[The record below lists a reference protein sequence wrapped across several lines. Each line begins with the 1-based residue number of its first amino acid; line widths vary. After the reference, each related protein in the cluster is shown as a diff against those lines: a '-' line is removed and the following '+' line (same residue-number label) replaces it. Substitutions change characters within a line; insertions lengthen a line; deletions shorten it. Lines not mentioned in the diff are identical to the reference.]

1 MNKFLEN
8 DLTLES
14 QWRALIQFGK
24 NSATYKFAF
33 AKSLLEL
40 STTVKSSFSLQE
52 LAVPFSRNIT
62 EHLLLNDKQ
71 GNSSSSVFLNE
82 CRKYNKNEIDKSS
95 LLHTTEKL
103 GFVNVVDAFQNING
117 GVVPDVF
124 YKKNYSKHK
133 KEIVLTDNFFRLSES
148 IQFKNFINESEAR
161 WKLVETAWNLNL
173 NPNMIVN
180 YDIGNEQLFINDNN
194 MRRVDITTARDAL
207 NGYQKGKYFYSFKD
221 LNILNTSGFNCDVD
235 HVFPHKNK
243 LFHKES
249 LYPTSIN
256 GVWNLVLSDK
266 DVNRHEKRAKYPS
279 LKYVERL
286 HKRNEYYITSK
297 HPLAETIIN
306 QTGGSEIERR
316 IFLNY
321 HWNIAKQNCI
331 HEFTTQEL
339 KEDRF

>member
-40 STTVKSSFSLQE
+40 ATNDKTTFNLKE
-52 LAVPFSRNIT
+52 LADPFSRNIT
-62 EHLLLNDKQ
+62 EHLLVNDKQ
-71 GNSSSSVFLNE
+71 GSSNSSTFLNE
-82 CRKYNKNEIDKSS
+82 CRKYNNNEIDKNS

-117 GVVPDVF
+117 SVVPDIF
-124 YKKNYSKHK
+124 YSKDYSKGK
-133 KEIVLTDNFFRLSES
+133 KEIILTDNFFKLSES

-161 WKLVETAWNLNL
+161 WRLVETAWDLKL
-173 NPNMIVN
+173 NPNMIVS
-180 YDIGNEQLFINDNN
+180 YDNGNEQLFINDNN
-194 MRRVDITTARDAL
+194 MRRVNITSARDAL
-207 NGYQKGKYFYSFKD
+207 SGYQKGKCFYSFKD
-221 LNILNTSGFNCDVD
+221 LNIKNVESFNCDVD

-243 LFHKES
+243 LFHQNS
-249 LYPTSIN
+249 LHSANIN

-266 DVNRHEKRAKYPS
+266 TINRHEKGAKYPS
-279 LKYVERL
+279 LKYLERL

-306 QTGGSEIERR
+306 QTGLSEFERKN
-316 IFLNY
+316 FLNY
-321 HWNIAKQNCI
+321 HWNISKQNCI
-331 HEFTTQEL
+331 HEFLTQEV
-339 KEDRF
+339 KENKF